1 MKRVLLALTETLEN
15 TMATLGAL
23 ELALLDHGHLAP
35 GDIDLFLAQP
45 RAMAKS
51 GLVNVRYLISTLP
64 ES

>member
-1 MKRVLLALTETLEN
+1 
-15 TMATLGAL
+15 MATLGAL